1 MLSTQQHITE
11 QEKHIDV
18 EYNIFKIKQYMLRY
32 FNSTKKI
39 SEESFFNFENDRN
52 FLIKNI
58 LKNLKNIEQKN
69 VPFVALNNTEIEIF
83 FINKINNNNLFKFF
97 KNSILYQLNYL
108 VDIIGVDF
116 PGKKKR
122 FGLIYVCQ
130 SITFNSRINL
140 LTRCEEKE
148 RVISLSNIFKNAN
161 WHEREVW
168 DMFGI
173 LFKNNNDL
181 RRILTDYGFSGHPL
195 RKDFPL
201 TGFYEIFFID
211 SQKTIKSYPVSL
223 AQEYRKFYFPL
234 PW

>member
-1 MLSTQQHITE
+1 
-11 QEKHIDV
+11 
-18 EYNIFKIKQYMLRY
+18 MLRY
-32 FNSTKKI
+32 FNNIKKI

-58 LKNLKNIEQKN
+58 LKNLKNIQQKN
-69 VPFVALNNTEIEIF
+69 IPFIALNNSEIEIF
-83 FINKINNNNLFKFF
+83 FINNTNNNNLFKFF
-97 KNSILYQLNYL
+97 KNSILYQINYL
-108 VDIIGVDF
+108 VDIVGVDF

-130 SITFNSRINL
+130 SITFNNRINL

-148 RVISLSNIFKNAN
+148 KVLSVSNIFKNAN

-168 DMFGI
+168 DLFGI